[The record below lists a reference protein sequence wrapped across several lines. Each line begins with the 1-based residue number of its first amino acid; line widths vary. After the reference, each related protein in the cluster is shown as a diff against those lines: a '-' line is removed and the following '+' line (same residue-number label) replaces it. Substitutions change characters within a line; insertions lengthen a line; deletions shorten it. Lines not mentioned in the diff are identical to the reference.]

1 MKRLYLI
8 LCLVLC
14 FSMLPACEKKPDKPA
29 ELTYPGLEW
38 GMSPEDLIAALSLE
52 EGDYEKDDSGQGVS
66 TILVNVPLL
75 CFGAETSQIL
85 LYFNEI
91 QSYDMGPCLMSIEVN
106 YPEGTDIQTVRRT
119 MENYYGPSL
128 DPDNDDPWDE
138 RVNHHVKQGSKN
150 EGHLVYWQSPEVLG
164 DVLSEEIKRE
174 FYVMD
179 GDPLNP
185 EPGKQSNYGL
195 KNALCEIYW
204 ADHANYIYQN
214 LRNLPE
220 ARFPSGGYLLFK
232 GGDYVA
238 AYDWLPKLYEL
249 RVKE

>member
-1 MKRLYLI
+1 MKRLTLI
-8 LCLVLC
+8 FCIFLSLSLLL
-14 FSMLPACEKKPDKPA
+14 SGCEKKPDTPA
-29 ELTYPGLEW
+29 ELTFPGLEW
-38 GMSPEDLIAALSLE
+38 GMSQEEVIAALSLK
-52 EGDYEKDDSGQGVS
+52 EGDYERDDGEQGVG
-66 TILVNVPLL
+66 TILVNAPLL
-75 CFGAETSQIL
+75 CFGAETSHIL
-85 LYFNEI
+85 LYFNDI
-91 QSYDMGPCLMSIEVN
+91 QSYDIGPCLVSIEVN

-150 EGHLVYWQSPEVLG
+150 EGHLVYWQTQEVLG
-164 DVLSEEIKRE
+164 DVLSEEIKQE

-185 EPGKQSNYGL
+185 EPGKQFNYGL
-195 KNALCEIYW
+195 KNALCEVYW
-204 ADHANYIYQN
+204 ADHADYIYQN

-220 ARFPSGGYLLFK
+220 ATFPSGGYLMFK

-249 RVKE
+249 RNQ